1 MAVTTATVGSEPRRR
16 LVLAAVLVGGVALLV
31 VRPSFGGEPP
41 RAPAPGLADAAS
53 LKGLALT
60 TPDAIWWVPRRGPAP
75 TRWQRV
81 SMDTQ
86 GMTTLVP
93 LDGLL
98 VAARGR
104 ELVVIRTE
112 DGRVERLELPV
123 AAQRDVDAT
132 AVLLEDGRMRVAF
145 VADLPPGEPADD
157 GVVSGSGRS
166 GLAVVT
172 LGGDAGA
179 RTLEVSTR
187 AIGMTPRNHVAL
199 APDGARV
206 AWQGADGLELGA
218 VDARGGA
225 QRIDVA
231 DDWGADVPIAWTLS
245 GIVTLAPDGRII
257 VADPTT
263 GAVRRVRGLVT
274 PRYDD
279 LGGSGPAPPL
289 GLAST
294 GSRAGAVSFCDLR
307 RPLAPLAQVCTGLGV
322 EPWSAVSSVART
334 PAGVVVAVVGRT
346 SNGATDARTLL
357 VAPPERGGDVVATP
371 APTGTRE
378 ISRLVARA

>member
-166 GLAVVT
+166 GLATTSPSRRTVRAWHGRAPTGSSSAPSMLAV
-172 LGGDAGA
+172 A
-179 RTLEVSTR
+179 RSAST
-187 AIGMTPRNHVAL
+187 
-199 APDGARV
+199 
-206 AWQGADGLELGA
+206 
-218 VDARGGA
+218 
-225 QRIDVA
+225 
-231 DDWGADVPIAWTLS
+231 S
-245 GIVTLAPDGRII
+245 
-257 VADPTT
+257 PTT
-263 GAVRRVRGLVT
+263 GEPTSRSRG
-274 PRYDD
+274 P
-279 LGGSGPAPPL
+279 
-289 GLAST
+289 
-294 GSRAGAVSFCDLR
+294 SRAS
-307 RPLAPLAQVCTGLGV
+307 
-322 EPWSAVSSVART
+322 
-334 PAGVVVAVVGRT
+334 
-346 SNGATDARTLL
+346 
-357 VAPPERGGDVVATP
+357 
-371 APTGTRE
+371 
-378 ISRLVARA
+378 